1 MQRRFNLEVEL
12 PDEVS
17 SRLRDEDLAAIA
29 KEALVMEFLREHR
42 ISQGRAAEMLSIS
55 RYDLFDLMTKYQ
67 VPVIDL
73 TAEELG
79 AELERSLSSR

>member
-17 SRLRDEDLAAIA
+17 SRLPDEDLAAIA

-42 ISQGRAAEMLSIS
+42 ISQGRAAEMLGIS
-55 RYDLFDLMTKYQ
+55 RYELLDLMTKYQ

-73 TAEELG
+73 TAEELE
-79 AELERSLSSR
+79 AELERSHSSH